1 MSVFAFKIKVLI
13 YRRAGTTSIFS
24 SFQRRW
30 CRQCSELTRS
40 QNPSTSMPY
49 LGAYFTIYISPHRS
63 RTLSSSRVMFLTRVN
78 RSRKLPAK
86 KKQKPKAPGWS
97 HHYGATATRHS
108 SAERHKA
115 FFTQLRDFFFFSC
128 FRDGGW
134 VGVDKR
140 FSIKSNKCSGFH
152 LYWRRFVSK
161 IDGLYQDVWRYSSCR
176 PRLSWARISQ
186 LNTGK

>member
-13 YRRAGTTSIFS
+13 YRRARTTSIFS

-49 LGAYFTIYISPHRS
+49 LGAYFTIFISPHRS

-86 KKQKPKAPGWS
+86 KNKNRKRRVDPIIMVPPP
-97 HHYGATATRHS
+97 HATVLPNATRRDFYAIERFFLFFLLS
-108 SAERHKA
+108 RRRRLGSAESQS
-115 FFTQLRDFFFFSC
+115 T
-128 FRDGGW
+128 
-134 VGVDKR
+134 
-140 FSIKSNKCSGFH
+140 N
-152 LYWRRFVSK
+152 
-161 IDGLYQDVWRYSSCR
+161 
-176 PRLSWARISQ
+176 LSV
-186 LNTGK
+186 